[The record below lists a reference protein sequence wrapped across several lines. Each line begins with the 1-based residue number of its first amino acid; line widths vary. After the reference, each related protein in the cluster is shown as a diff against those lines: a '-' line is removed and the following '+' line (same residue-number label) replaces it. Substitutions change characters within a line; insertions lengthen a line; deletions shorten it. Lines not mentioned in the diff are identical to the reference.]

1 MISRAAIDTE
11 QKYRRHDVHDAI
23 SREYPT
29 LRPSLFTAGLGCLS
43 PRIRKKFLPSF
54 PSRCSAISAIM
65 NKELDNNKIFN
76 RRTRKIEDTNS
87 SYSDKLYYYIYLI

>member
-54 PSRCSAISAIM
+54 PSRCCSAIM
-65 NKELDNNKIFN
+65 NKKELDNKIFN
-76 RRTRKIEDTNS
+76 RTRKIEDTNS

>member
-54 PSRCSAISAIM
+54 PSRCSAIM
-65 NKELDNNKIFN
+65 NKELEK
-76 RRTRKIEDTNS
+76 TREGITHPSTS
-87 SYSDKLYYYIYLI
+87 SHDEIIKYLIGRGR